1 MKLSVIGTGYVGLV
15 SGVCLAELGHRVVC
29 VDIDRGKVDRIN
41 RGLAPIYEPG
51 LEDLLSKNIGKNFS
65 ATTDLHSAVID
76 TDLSLITVG
85 TPYLGDKID
94 LTYIRKVSQEIGAA
108 LRVKEKYHVVA
119 VKSTVVPGTTDQVV
133 LPILENASGKKAGP
147 DFGLGMNPEFLRE
160 GEAVSDFMAPDRI
173 VLGAIDE
180 KSLNALE
187 ALYGCFTEVETV
199 RTNTKTAEMIK
210 YTSNCLLATLISF
223 SNEIANLC
231 SAMKSGVDVVDV
243 MRAVHLDK
251 RLSPILDDGERI
263 TPGITQFIEAGCG
276 FGGSCFP
283 KDVRAL
289 ISYGEDQGQSMNLMK
304 EVIRI
309 NERQPDQILHMID
322 ELLPDLNQVR
332 IGILGLA
339 FKPGTDDIRESPA
352 LPVVQKLLAKGAA
365 IKAFDPVAAANAQ
378 RFFNDDRIE
387 FCDSMAQAVDGSA
400 VVVLMTRWGEFA
412 RLPELLEE
420 VTPQPIVIDG
430 RRMLDKSRI
439 QSYLGIGLG
448 SRQ

>member
-1 MKLSVIGTGYVGLV
+1 MKVSVIGTGYVGLV

-29 VDIDRGKVDRIN
+29 VDIDHGKVDQIN
-41 RGLAPIYEPG
+41 RGVAPIYEPG
-51 LEDLLSKNIGKNFS
+51 LGDLLAKNIGKNFNAS
-65 ATTDLHSAVID
+65 TNLQSAVTD

-85 TPYLGDKID
+85 TPYFGDKID
-94 LTYIRKVSQEIGAA
+94 LTYVREVSQEIGSV
-108 LRVKEKYHVVA
+108 LKDKNGYHVVV
-119 VKSTVVPGTTDQVV
+119 VKSTVVPGTTDEVV
-133 LPILENASGKKAGP
+133 LPILERASGKKAGS

-160 GEAVSDFMAPDRI
+160 GEAVADFMLPDRI
-173 VLGAIDE
+173 VLGVIDE
-180 KSLNALE
+180 KSLKALE
-187 ALYGCFTEVETV
+187 ELYNCFPAVEKV

-251 RLSPILDDGERI
+251 RISPVMPAGERV

-289 ISYGEDQGQSMNLMK
+289 ISYGEERGQTMNLMK

-309 NERQPDQILHMID
+309 NEQQPDQILRMIG
-322 ELLPDLNQVR
+322 DLFSDLSQAR

-352 LPVVQKLLAKGAA
+352 LPVMQKLMDKGAA
-365 IKAFDPVAAANAQ
+365 IKAFDPVAAINAK
-378 RFFNDDRIE
+378 RFFNDDRIAY
-387 FCDSMAQAVDGSA
+387 CDSMEQAVDGTD
-400 VVVLMTRWGEFA
+400 VVVLMTRWDEFA
-412 RLPELLEE
+412 KLPELLEK

-439 QSYLGIGLG
+439 DNYLGIGLG
-448 SRQ
+448 KLQ

>member
-1 MKLSVIGTGYVGLV
+1 MKISVIGTGYVGLV
-15 SGVCLAELGHRVVC
+15 SGVCLAELGHAVVC
-29 VDIDRGKVDRIN
+29 VDVDSGKVDQIN
-41 RGLAPIYEPG
+41 RGQSPIYEPG
-51 LEDLLSKNIGKNFS
+51 LEDLLTKHIGKNFS
-65 ATTDLHSAVID
+65 AATDLRSAVIE
-76 TDLSLITVG
+76 TGLSLVTVG
-85 TPYLGDKID
+85 TPYRGDKID

-108 LRVKEKYHVVA
+108 LRVKEEYHVVA

-160 GEAVSDFMAPDRI
+160 GEAVSDFMTPDRI
-173 VLGAIDE
+173 VIGAIDE

-187 ALYGCFTEVETV
+187 TLYSCFPEVEKV

-251 RLSPILDDGERI
+251 RISPVLPAGGRI

-289 ISYGEDQGQSMNLMK
+289 ISYGEEQGQSMNLMK

-309 NERQPDQILHMID
+309 NEQQPGQILRMID
-322 ELLPDLNQVR
+322 AVFPDLRNIR

-352 LPVVQKLLAKGAA
+352 LSVVLQLLAKGAA
-365 IKAFDPVAAANAQ
+365 IKTFDPVATENAQ
-378 RFFNDDRIE
+378 KFFSDERIMY
-387 FCDSMAQAVDGSA
+387 CNSMQQAVEGTDA
-400 VVVLMTRWGEFA
+400 VVLMTRWEEFA
-412 RLPELLEE
+412 KLPELLKEI
-420 VTPQPIVIDG
+420 VPQPIVIDG
-430 RRMLDKSRI
+430 RRMLEKSRI
-439 QSYLGIGLG
+439 KTYLGIGLG
-448 SRQ
+448 SPQ